1 MLLNKVFY
9 DINLK
14 LLVNYQLRLSI
25 YDSLIVSSS
34 FLYWYRLNVFWIL
47 KIMTWISQIFQF
59 PWIHTKNHATYMA
72 FGGFVETWSSSAPLV
87 NRCHFRNLRLHVC
100 CYRAYSR
107 SSRIVFTTWRV
118 HQTVKQIVF
127 YQIHYVLEYRIMTEC
142 LSNLNSMVPW
152 LVTRPFL

>member
-100 CYRAYSR
+100 CYSLLKIKPHSFYNVTCSPNRETDSILPD
-107 SSRIVFTTWRV
+107 SLCTWI
-118 HQTVKQIVF
+118 QD
-127 YQIHYVLEYRIMTEC
+127 YDW
-142 LSNLNSMVPW
+142 VPQ
-152 LVTRPFL
+152 